1 MATIDLRQ
9 CSDEDG
15 FVIYFGGR
23 PNEVDSYTFANALLA
38 IADAFREVNSQVNPA
53 VAMELRLEA
62 LTEGSFKAKVK
73 GKPKSLRSIFAGL
86 GQCVVLPIFLAFLYD
101 EIKGDEQIIVNDDEV
116 VIQRGNDRI
125 IIPRT
130 AYDQA
135 QTLPNKPTIRSH
147 VAKAIGVV
155 DRDEN
160 VESFG
165 LYRDF
170 DPDSPPLINIPRDD
184 FQRVREIELEGDPGR
199 RNKDEPATLYVRKA
213 VFEASNR
220 KWDFVWNGVKISAP
234 ISDPAFLADLLARTY
249 LIGNG
254 DALEVTL
261 RISQKW
267 NGVSS
272 VWLNDSYEVLKVWK
286 HIPANNPTQI
296 GLLDDDKPA

>member
-1 MATIDLRQ
+1 MATIDLRNAT
-9 CSDEDG
+9 DEDG

-62 LTEGSFKAKVK
+62 LAEGSFKAKVK
-73 GKPKSLRSIFAGL
+73 GKPKSLKSLLVGL
-86 GQCVVLPIFLAFLYD
+86 GKCVVLPIFLAFLYD
-101 EIKGDEQIIVNDDEV
+101 EIKGDDEIIVNTDEV
-116 VIQRGNDRI
+116 IIQRGDDRI
-125 IIPRT
+125 IIPRS

-135 QTLPNKPTIRSH
+135 RALPNKQTVRGH
-147 VAKAIGVV
+147 VAKAINVV

-160 VESFG
+160 VDSFG
-165 LYRDF
+165 LFRDF
-170 DPDSPPLINIPRDD
+170 DPDSPPLIHIPRDD
-184 FQRVREIELEGDPGR
+184 FQRVREIELEDDPGR
-199 RNKDEPATLYVRKA
+199 RNKDDPATLYVRKA

-261 RISQKW
+261 RIKQKW
-267 NGVSS
+267 DETSS

-286 HIPANNPTQI
+286 HIPADNPSQM
-296 GLLDDDKPA
+296 GLLDDDA